1 MKKLGIILIV
11 LTLALLSP
19 LADFLPVDLWQSVK
33 NLFEG
38 VDSQTTYLKVVPSE
52 SNFDVFLFV
61 LLAVGIGM
69 ILIDRFGRGKK

>member
-19 LADFLPVDLWQSVK
+19 LADLLPVDLWQSVK

-61 LLAVGIGM
+61 LLAVGIGL